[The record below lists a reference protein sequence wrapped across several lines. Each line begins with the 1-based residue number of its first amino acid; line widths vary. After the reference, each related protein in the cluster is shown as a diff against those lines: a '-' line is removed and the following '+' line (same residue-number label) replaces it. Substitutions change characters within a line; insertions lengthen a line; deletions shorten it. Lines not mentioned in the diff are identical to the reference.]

1 MGTLEWGR
9 HLKVPEKHPTYVRHQ
24 LAAMN
29 PKIPEKT
36 GTFAALAFTL
46 RLAMASVSPGSAETR
61 CSNQRGWHC
70 FLPKMITPICAR
82 HLAPCSA
89 ILGSWLVAADNTFK
103 HAVAIYWPYKL
114 ILVGVQ
120 LIEIKA

>member
-1 MGTLEWGR
+1 MGGFP
-9 HLKVPEKHPTYVRHQ
+9 V
-24 LAAMN
+24 LAS
-29 PKIPEKT
+29 T
-36 GTFAALAFTL
+36 S
-46 RLAMASVSPGSAETR
+46 RLAVASVGPGSAETR
-61 CSNQRGWHC
+61 CSDRRGWHC

-82 HLAPCSA
+82 HALCSA
-89 ILGSWLVAADNTFK
+89 IFGSWLGADDTFK

>member
-1 MGTLEWGR
+1 MG
-9 HLKVPEKHPTYVRHQ
+9 
-24 LAAMN
+24 
-29 PKIPEKT
+29 
-36 GTFAALAFTL
+36 AFTAPAFAL
-46 RLAMASVSPGSAETR
+46 RLAVASVSPGSAETR
-61 CSNQRGWHC
+61 CSNQRRWRC

-89 ILGSWLVAADNTFK
+89 ILGSWLAADNTFK

>member
-1 MGTLEWGR
+1 MQ
-9 HLKVPEKHPTYVRHQ
+9 VFP
-24 LAAMN
+24 
-29 PKIPEKT
+29 
-36 GTFAALAFTL
+36 ALAFTWG
-46 RLAMASVSPGSAETR
+46 LAVASVSPDSAETR

-70 FLPKMITPICAR
+70 FLPGLITPICAR
-82 HLAPCSA
+82 HLAPCFA
-89 ILGSWLVAADNTFK
+89 ILGSWFAAYHTLK